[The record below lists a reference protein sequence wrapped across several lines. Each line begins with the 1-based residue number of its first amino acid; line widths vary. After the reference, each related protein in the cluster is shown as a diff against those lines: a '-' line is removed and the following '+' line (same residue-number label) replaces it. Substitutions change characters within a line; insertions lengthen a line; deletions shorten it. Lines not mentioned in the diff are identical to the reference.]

1 MVTRRRT
8 ARKKRSARPLGNLG
22 GPPARKTGGWVAL
35 VLGALVIVNL
45 YVFVWD
51 KQTSVG
57 AIKREADRATPTAMV
72 PSRPLAAP
80 GGPVPTAPAV
90 ATAPIGPP
98 GVIDGK
104 VGKSDT
110 LGRVLKKS
118 GLTAAEADEV
128 IRSLSGVFDFKTM
141 RSGQTYRIERGP
153 DGRVKSF
160 ELVVSKVQTV
170 RAERGPAGGLVGKAD
185 NSQTRIEVKSI
196 GGRIESSLYA
206 TIKASGES
214 AALVDFFVDVFA
226 YDLDFYNDTHDGD
239 TFRVI
244 VEKELAGA
252 QSGPAG
258 QARSA
263 GQAGAAGAAELVRYR
278 RILAAEY
285 SGKVGTF
292 RTFWFSPRPSASVT
306 APASRPLSAAR
317 GGARD
322 PSGGSPAGLGEWLG
336 DGYFDDRGQ
345 SSEKTF
351 LKTPLKFQRVSSG
364 FDRARMHPVLHTVR
378 AHLGIDYAAPT
389 GTPVW
394 AAASGVITHRGD
406 GAGAGNLVMIKHDGG
421 LETAYMH
428 LSKFAD
434 GQKVGQRV
442 AAKTVIGF
450 VGATG
455 LATGPH
461 LHFGVKQNG
470 EFIDPTRLTPTRS
483 RTVAA
488 KDLEA
493 FKAEVGK
500 LSAQLAAIAIAKPA
514 T

>member
-1 MVTRRRT
+1 
-8 ARKKRSARPLGNLG
+8 
-22 GPPARKTGGWVAL
+22 
-35 VLGALVIVNL
+35 VIVNL

-57 AIKREADRATPTAMV
+57 AIKREADRATPSAML
-72 PSRPLAAP
+72 PSRPLADP
-80 GGPVPTAPAV
+80 GTAGTGAAPAAV
-90 ATAPIGPP
+90 PAPIGPP
-98 GVIDGK
+98 GVVDGK

-128 IRSLSGVFDFKTM
+128 IRALSGVFDFKTM
-141 RSGQTYRIERGP
+141 HAGQTYRIERGA
-153 DGRVKSF
+153 DGRVTLF
-160 ELVVSKVQTV
+160 ELLVSKVQTV
-170 RAERGPAGGLVGKAD
+170 RAERSPSGTLVGRAD

-206 TIKASGES
+206 TIKASGEN

-244 VEKELAGA
+244 VETQLRDQEPSGGPGGA
-252 QSGPAG
+252 TGPLG
-258 QARSA
+258 TTPR
-263 GQAGAAGAAELVRYR
+263 GKPGGPGVFIRYR

-285 SGKVGTF
+285 AGKVGTF
-292 RTFWFSPRPSASVT
+292 RTFWS
-306 APASRPLSAAR
+306 
-317 GGARD
+317 
-322 PSGGSPAGLGEWLG
+322 G
-336 DGYFDDRGQ
+336 DGYFNDKAE
-345 SSEKTF
+345 SSEKTL

-364 FDRARMHPVLHTVR
+364 FDRARMHPVLHTVH

-394 AAASGVITHRGD
+394 AAASGVITERGD
-406 GAGAGNLVMIKHDGG
+406 AGGAGNLIMIKHDGG
-421 LETAYMH
+421 IETAYMH

-434 GQKVGQRV
+434 GLKVGQHV
-442 AAKTVIGF
+442 AAKTVIGY

-455 LATGPH
+455 LTTGPH
-461 LHFGVKQNG
+461 LHFGVRQNG
-470 EFIDPTRLTPTRS
+470 AFIDPTKLVAVRS
-483 RTVAA
+483 RVVPD
-488 KDLEA
+488 KDLDA
-493 FKAEVGK
+493 FKALVGK
-500 LSAQLAAIAIAKPA
+500 LSAQLAAISIAKPA

>member
-8 ARKKRSARPLGNLG
+8 RRKKRSVARSPGSLGTLG
-22 GPPARKTGGWVAL
+22 GPPARRTGGWVAL
-35 VLGALVIVNL
+35 VLGALVVINL

-51 KQTSVG
+51 KKTSVR
-57 AIKREADRATPTAMV
+57 AIKREADRATPTAML
-72 PSRPLAAP
+72 PSRPLADAA
-80 GGPVPTAPAV
+80 APA
-90 ATAPIGPP
+90 AGPPPIGPP

-128 IRSLSGVFDFKTM
+128 IRALSGVFDFKTM
-141 RSGQTYRIERGP
+141 RAGQTYRIERGA
-153 DGRVKSF
+153 DGRVTSF

-170 RAERGPAGGLVGKAD
+170 RAERDSAGTLVGKAD
-185 NSQTRIEVKSI
+185 TSQTRIEVRSI
-196 GGRIESSLYA
+196 GGRIDSSLYA
-206 TIKASGES
+206 AIKASGENP
-214 AALVDFFVDVFA
+214 ALVDFFVDVFA

-244 VEKELAGA
+244 VEKQLRDDGKP
-252 QSGPAG
+252 GPG
-258 QARSA
+258 EP
-263 GQAGAAGAAELVRYR
+263 GAAGSPGRPGGSGEFIRYR

-285 SGKVGTF
+285 AGKVGTF
-292 RTFWFSPRPSASVT
+292 RTFWF
-306 APASRPLSAAR
+306 
-317 GGARD
+317 
-322 PSGGSPAGLGEWLG
+322 G
-336 DGYFDDRGQ
+336 DGYFSDKGE
-345 SSEKTF
+345 SSEKTL

-364 FDRARMHPVLHTVR
+364 FDHARMHPVLHTVR
-378 AHLGIDYAAPT
+378 AHLGIDYAAPV

-394 AAASGVITHRGD
+394 AAAGGVITSRGA
-406 GAGAGNLVMIKHDGG
+406 AGDAGNLVTIKHDGG
-421 LETAYMH
+421 IETAYMH

-434 GQKVGQRV
+434 GLKVGQHV
-442 AAKTVIGF
+442 AAKTVIGY

-470 EFIDPTRLTPTRS
+470 EFIDPSKLAPVRS
-483 RTVAA
+483 RAVPA
-488 KDLEA
+488 KDMDA
-493 FKAEVGK
+493 FHAEVGK
-500 LSAQLAAIAIAKPA
+500 LEAQLTAITIPRPA

>member
-8 ARKKRSARPLGNLG
+8 SRKKRALRSPGPRGNLG
-22 GPPARKTGGWVAL
+22 GAPARKTGGWVAL
-35 VLGALVIVNL
+35 VLGALVVVNL

-51 KQTSVG
+51 KKTSVG
-57 AIKREADRATPTAMV
+57 AIKREADRATPSAML
-72 PSRPLAAP
+72 PSRPLAEAGVP
-80 GGPVPTAPAV
+80 GAGPGSAAMPAAAPAV
-90 ATAPIGPP
+90 APAPIGPP

-118 GLTAAEADEV
+118 GLTAAETDEV
-128 IRSLSGVFDFKTM
+128 IRALSGVFDFKTM
-141 RSGQTYRIERGP
+141 RAGQTYRIERGA
-153 DGRVKSF
+153 DGRVTSF

-170 RAERGPAGGLVGKAD
+170 RAERGPAGTLVGKAD
-185 NSQTRIEVKSI
+185 TSQTRIEIKAI
-196 GGRIESSLYA
+196 GGRIDSSLYA
-206 TIKASGES
+206 AIKASGEN

-239 TFRVI
+239 RFRVI
-244 VEKELAGA
+244 VEKQLRDGE
-252 QSGPAG
+252 GPSPG
-258 QARSA
+258 RT
-263 GQAGAAGAAELVRYR
+263 GGPGEFIRYR

-285 SGKVGTF
+285 AGKAGTF
-292 RTFWFSPRPSASVT
+292 RTFWF
-306 APASRPLSAAR
+306 
-317 GGARD
+317 
-322 PSGGSPAGLGEWLG
+322 G
-336 DGYFDDRGQ
+336 DGYFNDKGE
-345 SSEKTF
+345 SSEKTL

-364 FDRARMHPVLHTVR
+364 FDRSRMHPVLHTVR

-394 AAASGVITHRGD
+394 AAAGGVITHRGD
-406 GAGAGNLVMIKHDGG
+406 AGGAGNMVLIKHDGG
-421 LETAYMH
+421 IETAYMH

-434 GQKVGQRV
+434 GQKVGQHV
-442 AAKTVIGF
+442 AAKTVIGY

-470 EFIDPTRLTPTRS
+470 EFIDPTKLAPVRS
-483 RTVAA
+483 RAVPAR
-488 KDLEA
+488 DLDA
-493 FKAEVGK
+493 FQAEVGK
-500 LSAQLAAIAIAKPA
+500 LEAQLAAISIPKPA

>member
-22 GPPARKTGGWVAL
+22 GPPAKRTGGWVAL
-35 VLGALVIVNL
+35 VLGALVVVNL

-57 AIKREADRATPTAMV
+57 AIKREAERATPTAPGATAPAAPAAPATPAAMV
-72 PSRPLAAP
+72 PSRPLEEAGVRP
-80 GGPVPTAPAV
+80 GPATASSAV
-90 ATAPIGPP
+90 AAPIGPP
-98 GVIDGK
+98 GIVDGK

-118 GLTAAEADEV
+118 GLSAAEADEV
-128 IRSLSGVFDFKTM
+128 IRALSGVFDFKTM
-141 RSGQTYRIERGP
+141 RAGQTYRIERGA

-170 RAERGPAGGLVGKAD
+170 RAERGTNGALVGKAD
-185 NSQTRIEVKSI
+185 NSQTRIELRSV
-196 GGRIESSLYA
+196 GGRIDSSLYA
-206 TIKASGES
+206 AIKASGES
-214 AALVDFFVDVFA
+214 PALVDFFVDVFA

-239 TFRVI
+239 TFRVV
-244 VEKELAGA
+244 VEKQVHDAA
-252 QSGPAG
+252 P
-258 QARSA
+258 
-263 GQAGAAGAAELVRYR
+263 AGAAGPGASELVRYR

-285 SGKVGTF
+285 AGKAGTF
-292 RTFWFSPRPSASVT
+292 RTFWY
-306 APASRPLSAAR
+306 
-317 GGARD
+317 
-322 PSGGSPAGLGEWLG
+322 G
-336 DGYFDDRGQ
+336 DGYFTDKGE
-345 SSEKTF
+345 SSEKTL
-351 LKTPLKFQRVSSG
+351 LKTPLKFERVSSG
-364 FDRARMHPVLHTVR
+364 FDRARMHPVMHTVR

-394 AAASGVITHRGD
+394 AAAGGVITQRGPA
-406 GAGAGNLVMIKHDGG
+406 GGAGNLVMIKHDGG
-421 LETAYMH
+421 IETAYMH
-428 LSKFAD
+428 LSKFAE

-442 AAKTVIGF
+442 AAKTVIGY

-470 EFIDPTRLTPTRS
+470 GYIDPTKLAPVRS
-483 RTVAA
+483 RGISA
-488 KDLEA
+488 KDAEA

-500 LSAQLAAIAIAKPA
+500 RSAQLAAIAIAAPA
-514 T
+514 I

>member
-1 MVTRRRT
+1 
-8 ARKKRSARPLGNLG
+8 
-22 GPPARKTGGWVAL
+22 

-72 PSRPLAAP
+72 PSRPLADAAVP
-80 GGPVPTAPAV
+80 GGPSPAAPAT
-90 ATAPIGPP
+90 ASAPIGPP

-141 RSGQTYRIERGP
+141 RAGQTYRIERGP

-170 RAERGPAGGLVGKAD
+170 RAERGPAGTLIGKAD
-185 NSQTRIEVKSI
+185 NSQTRIEIKSI

-206 TIKASGES
+206 TIKASGET

-244 VEKELAGA
+244 VEKQVAA
-252 QSGPAG
+252 TQSGPAG
-258 QARSA
+258 PS
-263 GQAGAAGAAELVRYR
+263 GPSGAAELIRYR

-285 SGKVGTF
+285 AGKVGTF
-292 RTFWFSPRPSASVT
+292 RTFWF
-306 APASRPLSAAR
+306 
-317 GGARD
+317 
-322 PSGGSPAGLGEWLG
+322 G

-345 SSEKTF
+345 SSEKTL
-351 LKTPLKFQRVSSG
+351 LKTPLKFDRVSSG
-364 FDRARMHPVLHTVR
+364 FDRARMHPVLHMVR

-406 GAGAGNLVMIKHDGG
+406 GGGAGNLVMIRHDGG
-421 LETAYMH
+421 IETAYMH

-442 AAKTVIGF
+442 AAKTVIGY

-470 EFIDPTRLTPTRS
+470 EFIDPSKLTPVRS
-483 RTVAA
+483 RAVPA
-488 KDLEA
+488 KDLDA
-493 FKAEVGK
+493 FKAEVGR
-500 LSAQLAAIAIAKPA
+500 LSAQLAAISIAKPA